1 MAERREVFRLHD
13 WLLKRG
19 FTALITA
26 KTGSFYQYD
35 PHAANRPQL
44 GFMQFMV
51 DCAVDLNH
59 NVIRG
64 VWG

>member
-1 MAERREVFRLHD
+1 
-13 WLLKRG
+13 
-19 FTALITA
+19 
-26 KTGSFYQYD
+26 
-35 PHAANRPQL
+35 L